1 MKIVNGQ
8 NAYQGIFVE
17 RKKEQQDALTFTEE
31 QKTASVNRVK
41 RAACDSF
48 TVSEEAKSFIKG
60 EKKEF
65 IRTIRLHSP
74 RSLSGN
80 KQEASIWCLVRNCI
94 TAAFLIA

>member
-17 RKKEQQDALTFTEE
+17 RKKEQQDAITFTEE

-48 TVSEEAKSFIKG
+48 TVSEEAKS
-60 EKKEF
+60 
-65 IRTIRLHSP
+65 RRCRWWP
-74 RSLSGN
+74 SLLRGW
-80 KQEASIWCLVRNCI
+80 WCKRRGRRCWR
-94 TAAFLIA
+94 FP